1 MELRLYARKGTALE
15 KLGKVN
21 DAITEFERA
30 LLIEPNN
37 KALLNGIQALRMKW
51 IYFIFMNF
59 KYYIYQY
66 ILLFF
71 IT

>member
-37 KALLNGIQALRMKW
+37 
-51 IYFIFMNF
+51 
-59 KYYIYQY
+59 
-66 ILLFF
+66 
-71 IT
+71 